1 MSTAELLVDERGD
14 ILRATWRE
22 GEPAIDLSLWRD
34 NTCRATFRLALDDA
48 TRLTHLVATAL
59 AGSAAIPPTAA

>member
-1 MSTAELLVDERGD
+1 MSTVELLVDERGD
-14 ILRATWRE
+14 LLRATWRD

-48 TRLTHLVATAL
+48 TRLTGLVATAL
-59 AGSAAIPPTAA
+59 AGSTPIPPTAA